1 MLFLKGKKKKLWD
14 RATTDLTSK
23 RRNGHKNVGEQIVLE
38 STRNGICNVGENSL
52 SEDTLR
58 IVWDFILSLAL
69 YLSI

>member
-1 MLFLKGKKKKLWD
+1 MLFLRGKKKKNYGV

-23 RRNGHKNVGEQIVLE
+23 RSHKNMGKQIVLE
-38 STRNGICNVGENSL
+38 STRNGICSVDNSL

-58 IVWDFILSLAL
+58 TVWDFILILAL